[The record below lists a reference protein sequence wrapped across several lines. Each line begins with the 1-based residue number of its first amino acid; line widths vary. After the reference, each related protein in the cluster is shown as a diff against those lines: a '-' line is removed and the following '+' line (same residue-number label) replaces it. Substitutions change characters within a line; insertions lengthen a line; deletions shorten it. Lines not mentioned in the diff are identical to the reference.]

1 MTTANPIN
9 INLPKSKRR
18 VRLTMTVIPFIALLG
33 YSLLSLHWQ
42 EHNEF
47 VIYPLFA
54 FSGLL
59 LNCLLSCCIFP
70 FAACI
75 AWILNGWSSRDT
87 VGRRVILIFLL
98 CAGFML
104 SVTYGTFYNGQSF
117 EHESSIQF
125 NDHIYQV
132 VSTTSWDPNVTLII
146 FECDEQGWICSKLRK
161 SGWYTSDVSFQVTST
176 GDGIELVSDIGE
188 IIYTYVP

>member
-9 INLPKSKRR
+9 INHPKNKRW
-18 VRLTMTVIPFIALLG
+18 VRLTITVIPFIALLG

-42 EHNEF
+42 QHNEF

-59 LNCLLSCCIFP
+59 LNCCLTCCIFP
-70 FAACI
+70 FAAYI

-87 VGRRVILIFLL
+87 VGGIVILIFLL
-98 CAGFML
+98 FGGLML
-104 SVTYGTFYNGQSF
+104 YITYRGFYNGQSF
-117 EHESSIQF
+117 EHESSLQF

-132 VSTTSWDPNVTLII
+132 VSTGSWDPGIALII
-146 FECDEQGWICSKLRK
+146 FECDEHGWVCSKLHRT
-161 SGWYTSDVSFQVTST
+161 GWYTSDVSLQTAPT
-176 GDGIELVSDIGE
+176 GEGIELVASDGDVLYS
-188 IIYTYVP
+188 YTP